1 MSGGENVV
9 FFHVFKIKTE
19 DKCLNAHYGKNRR
32 EFLKAFVDSH
42 LTFPPL
48 AHSAGI
54 LSESPEQQQHVEDG
68 DNDGSDGEG
77 ADLKN
82 IGEDPDNA
90 KDGKPNMCRLFNEGA
105 EYEDEEEELGHLVV
119 YEPAKLS

>member
-1 MSGGENVV
+1 MSGGEYVV

-19 DKCLNAHYGKNRR
+19 DKCLKGGLNAHYGKNQR

-54 LSESPEQQQHVEDG
+54 LS
-68 DNDGSDGEG
+68 
-77 ADLKN
+77 
-82 IGEDPDNA
+82 
-90 KDGKPNMCRLFNEGA
+90 
-105 EYEDEEEELGHLVV
+105 
-119 YEPAKLS
+119 